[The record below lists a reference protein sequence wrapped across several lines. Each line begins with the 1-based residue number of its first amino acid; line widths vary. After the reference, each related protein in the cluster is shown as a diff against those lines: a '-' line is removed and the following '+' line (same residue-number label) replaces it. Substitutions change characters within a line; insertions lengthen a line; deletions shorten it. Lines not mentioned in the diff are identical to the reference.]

1 MRVAINGFGR
11 IGRIFYRAYLKKPKK
26 FECVAINDLA
36 DARTLA
42 HLLKYDSVF
51 GRLDIDV
58 KADNGI
64 ITVGQERLKHISEKD
79 PAKLP
84 WKELGVDLVIESTG
98 VFTDRENASKH
109 IQAGAKKVLI
119 TAPAKNPDIT
129 IVLGVN
135 DADYDPKKHH
145 VISLGSCTTNCLAPV
160 ADVLEKEF
168 GVEKALMTTTHA
180 YTNDQKLLD
189 FMHKDLRRAR
199 AAALSIIP
207 TTTGAAKAMGEVLP
221 ATKGKMHGIALR
233 VPVPD
238 VSVVDLVALLKRNTT
253 SEEVNSAFKKAADG
267 KLKGILRCVDE
278 PLVSVDFVGDSHSA
292 SVDCALTTVIG
303 GNLVK
308 VIAWYDNEWGYS
320 CRLADMAN
328 KIAEN
333 MQRGR

>member
-11 IGRIFYRAYLKKPKK
+11 IGRIFYRTCLKRPKK
-26 FECVAINDLA
+26 FECVAVNDLA
-36 DARTLA
+36 DAQTLA

-51 GRLDIDV
+51 GKLDIDV

-64 ITVGQERLKHISEKD
+64 ITVGQERLKYISEKD

-180 YTNDQKLLD
+180 YTNDQRLLD
-189 FMHKDLRRAR
+189 LMHKDLRRAR

-207 TTTGAAKAMGEVLP
+207 TTTGAAKSMGEILP

-238 VSVVDLVALLKRNTT
+238 VSVVDLVALLKRNAT
-253 SEEVNSAFKKAADG
+253 SEEVNSAFRKAANG

-292 SVDCALTTVIG
+292 IVDCPLTTVIG

-308 VIAWYDNEWGYS
+308 VVAWYDNEWGYS

-328 KIAEN
+328 KIAED
-333 MQRGR
+333 M

>member
-11 IGRIFYRAYLKKPKK
+11 IGRIFYRACLKRPKK
-26 FECVAINDLA
+26 FECVAVNDLA
-36 DARTLA
+36 DAQTLA

-51 GRLDIDV
+51 GKLDIDV

-64 ITVGQERLKHISEKD
+64 ITVGQEKLKHISEKN

-109 IQAGAKKVLI
+109 IQAGTKKVLI

-135 DADYDPKKHH
+135 DADYDSKKHH

-168 GVEKALMTTTHA
+168 GIEKALMTTTHA
-180 YTNDQKLLD
+180 YTNDQRLLD
-189 FMHKDLRRAR
+189 LMHKDLRRAR

-292 SVDCALTTVIG
+292 IVDCAFTTVIG